1 MFNKNIS
8 GEVSNERASL
18 HFIDEG
24 SPSYLSDERASTEIS
39 DERGSATTEFV
50 LLALPLFLP
59 ALLFFLSISNSANSE
74 MEASFLAR
82 QAVNAFVGGKNDFE
96 AHMRVDALLKEFQKN
111 EMADKSNEGLIKYS
125 IRCSDF
131 PCIIRGGEVEL
142 TLQIEDSANNTSSTS
157 IARSTVDK
165 W

>member
-1 MFNKNIS
+1 VFNKNIS
-8 GEVSNERASL
+8 VEVSNERASTQL
-18 HFIDEG
+18 N
-24 SPSYLSDERASTEIS
+24 

-59 ALLFFLSISNSANSE
+59 ALLFFLSLSNSANSE
-74 MEASFLAR
+74 MEVSFLAR
-82 QAVNAFVGGKNDFE
+82 QAVNAFVGGKNDLE
-96 AHMRVDALLKEFQKN
+96 AHIRVDALLKEFQKN
-111 EMADKSNEGLIKYS
+111 EMPEKSNEGIIKYS

-131 PCIIRGGEVEL
+131 PCITRGGEVEL
-142 TLQIEDSANNTSSTS
+142 RLQIEDSANNTSSTS

>member
-8 GEVSNERASL
+8 GEVNN
-18 HFIDEG
+18 
-24 SPSYLSDERASTEIS
+24 ERASTEIN

-59 ALLFFLSISNSANSE
+59 ALLFFLSLSNSANSE

-82 QAVNAFVGGKNDFE
+82 QAVNTFVGGKNDLE
-96 AHMRVDALLKEFQKN
+96 AHIRVDALLKEFQKN
-111 EMADKSNEGLIKYS
+111 EMADKSNEGIIKYS

-131 PCIIRGGEVEL
+131 PCITRGGEVEL

>member
-1 MFNKNIS
+1 M
-8 GEVSNERASL
+8 
-18 HFIDEG
+18 
-24 SPSYLSDERASTEIS
+24 

-59 ALLFFLSISNSANSE
+59 ALLFFLSLSNSANSE

-111 EMADKSNEGLIKYS
+111 EMDEKSNEGTIKYS

-131 PCIIRGGEVEL
+131 PCITRGGEVEL
-142 TLQIEDSANNTSSTS
+142 TLQIEDSANNTSSIS

>member
-1 MFNKNIS
+1 VFNKNIS
-8 GEVSNERASL
+8 GEVRNKRASL
-18 HFIDEG
+18 HFIDE
-24 SPSYLSDERASTEIS
+24 SSLFYLSDERAAPDFM

-59 ALLFFLSISNSANSE
+59 ALLFFLSLSNSANSE

-82 QAVNAFVGGKNDFE
+82 QAVNAFVGGKNDLE

-111 EMADKSNEGLIKYS
+111 EMAEKSNEGIIKYS

-131 PCIIRGGEVEL
+131 PCITRGGEVEL
-142 TLQIEDSANNTSSTS
+142 TLQIEDSANNTSSIS
-157 IARSTVDK
+157 IVRSTVDK

>member
-8 GEVSNERASL
+8 VEVSNERASTQL
-18 HFIDEG
+18 N
-24 SPSYLSDERASTEIS
+24 

-59 ALLFFLSISNSANSE
+59 ALLFFLSLSNSANSE
-74 MEASFLAR
+74 MEVSFLAR
-82 QAVNAFVGGKNDFE
+82 QAVNAFVGGKNDLE
-96 AHMRVDALLKEFQKN
+96 AHIRVDALLKEFQKN
-111 EMADKSNEGLIKYS
+111 EMADKSNEGIIKYS
-125 IRCSDF
+125 IHCSDF
-131 PCIIRGGEVEL
+131 PCITRGGEVEL

>member
-1 MFNKNIS
+1 VFNKNIS
-8 GEVSNERASL
+8 GEVRNKRASL
-18 HFIDEG
+18 HFIDE
-24 SPSYLSDERASTEIS
+24 SSLFYLSDERAAPDFI

-59 ALLFFLSISNSANSE
+59 ALLFFLSLSNSANSE

-82 QAVNAFVGGKNDFE
+82 QAVNAFVGGKNDLE

-111 EMADKSNEGLIKYS
+111 EMAEKSNEGIIKYS

-131 PCIIRGGEVEL
+131 PCITRGGEVEL
-142 TLQIEDSANNTSSTS
+142 TLQIEDSANNTSSIS

>member
-1 MFNKNIS
+1 MFNKDIS
-8 GEVSNERASL
+8 GEVNTERASF
-18 HFIDEG
+18 HFIDE
-24 SPSYLSDERASTEIS
+24 SSLTYLSDERAAPDYM

-59 ALLFFLSISNSANSE
+59 ALLFFISLSNTANSE

-82 QAVNAFVGGKNDFE
+82 QAVNTFVGGKNDLE
-96 AHMRVDALLKEFQKN
+96 AHIRVDALLKEFQKN
-111 EMADKSNEGLIKYS
+111 EMAEKSNEGIIKYS

-131 PCIIRGGEVEL
+131 PCITRGGEVEL
-142 TLQIEDSANNTSSTS
+142 TLQIKDSASNTSSMS
-157 IARSTVDK
+157 IARSNVDK

>member
-8 GEVSNERASL
+8 VEVSNERASTQL
-18 HFIDEG
+18 N
-24 SPSYLSDERASTEIS
+24 

-59 ALLFFLSISNSANSE
+59 ALLFFLSLSNSANSE
-74 MEASFLAR
+74 MEVSFLAR
-82 QAVNAFVGGKNDFE
+82 QAVNAFVGGKNDLE
-96 AHMRVDALLKEFQKN
+96 AHIRVDALLKEFQKN
-111 EMADKSNEGLIKYS
+111 EMPEKSNEGIIKYS

-131 PCIIRGGEVEL
+131 PCITRGGEVEL
-142 TLQIEDSANNTSSTS
+142 RLQIEDSANNTSSTS

>member
-1 MFNKNIS
+1 VFNKNIS
-8 GEVSNERASL
+8 GEVRNKRASL
-18 HFIDEG
+18 HFIDE
-24 SPSYLSDERASTEIS
+24 SSLFYLSDERAAPDFM

-59 ALLFFLSISNSANSE
+59 ALLFFLSLSNSANSE

-82 QAVNAFVGGKNDFE
+82 QAVNAFVGGKNDLE

-111 EMADKSNEGLIKYS
+111 EMAEKSNEGIIKYS

-131 PCIIRGGEVEL
+131 PCITRGGEVEL
-142 TLQIEDSANNTSSTS
+142 TLQIEDSANNTSSIS

>member
-8 GEVSNERASL
+8 GEVSNERASTQL
-18 HFIDEG
+18 N
-24 SPSYLSDERASTEIS
+24 

-59 ALLFFLSISNSANSE
+59 ALLFFLSLSNSANSE

-82 QAVNAFVGGKNDFE
+82 QAVNAFVGGKNDLE
-96 AHMRVDALLKEFQKN
+96 AHIRLDALLKEFQKN
-111 EMADKSNEGLIKYS
+111 EMPEKSNEGIIKYS
-125 IRCSDF
+125 IRCSDS
-131 PCIIRGGEVEL
+131 PCITRGGEVEL